1 MFSKRLRRALR
12 EEGYVVKRD
21 GSIAL
26 PTDRFSMKKFY
37 RRVRYFPTVK
47 IYRIWN
53 AQKKEWQFPGFFSD
67 DEEIVAEKLFAAIG
81 YDSLKWRFH
90 IKPWMTFDEN
100 GLHSCEDKPCENK
113 AARFSELIKKLE
125 KDLGEWEEQRT
136 FVSMC

>member
-1 MFSKRLRRALR
+1 MLSKRLKRTLR
-12 EEGYVVKRD
+12 EEGYVGKKD
-21 GSIAL
+21 GGVAF
-26 PTDRFSMKKFY
+26 PTDLFSMKKFY

-53 AQKKEWQFPGFFSD
+53 AQKKEWQFPGIFSD
-67 DEEIVAEKLFAAIG
+67 DEEVVAEKLFAAIG
-81 YDSLKWRFH
+81 YDSLKWRFR

-100 GLHSCEDKPCENK
+100 GLHSCEGKTCENK

-136 FVSMC
+136 FASMC